1 MNKNSLSNLKAIKID
16 VEGFEKEVL
25 MGAYNT
31 LSINQELILFI
42 DIHPDHEVNHGEI
55 YEILHGHGFSL
66 YKEEY
71 PFNLSIDEDKNPLEI
86 VAIKSKG
93 SIE

>member
-1 MNKNSLSNLKAIKID
+1 
-16 VEGFEKEVL
+16 
-25 MGAYNT
+25 
-31 LSINQELILFI
+31 
-42 DIHPDHEVNHGEI
+42 VNHGEI

-86 VAIKSKG
+86 VAIKSKN